1 MISLDKMLAER
12 DALEREIKSLE
23 NDAKDILSEGIS
35 MTINPAAW
43 SIRKQLRAMREY
55 ELALSERIRDMRE

>member
-1 MISLDKMLAER
+1 MIRLDRMLAER
-12 DALEREIKSLE
+12 DALEREIKALE
-23 NDAKDILSEGIS
+23 SDAKDILSEGIS
-35 MTINPAAW
+35 IALNPAAW

>member
-23 NDAKDILSEGIS
+23 SDAKDILSEGIS
-35 MTINPAAW
+35 IALNPAAW
-43 SIRKQLRAMREY
+43 SIRKQLRSMREY

>member
-23 NDAKDILSEGIS
+23 SDAKDILSEGIS
-35 MTINPAAW
+35 MTLNTEAW